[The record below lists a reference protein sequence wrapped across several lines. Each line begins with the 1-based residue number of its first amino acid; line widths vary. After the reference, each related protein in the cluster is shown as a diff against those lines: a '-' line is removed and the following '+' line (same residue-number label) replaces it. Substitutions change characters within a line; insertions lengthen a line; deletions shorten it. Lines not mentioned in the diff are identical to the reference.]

1 MYIVTMTTS
10 LCYYVSFKKQ
20 NLFTFYY
27 HANCFLIKNSLDTQL
42 IQNKNHIFSVELSCL
57 SLMKPLSMVDL
68 SLLLVTTSPS
78 STMSRGAG
86 AGRNWWW

>member
-1 MYIVTMTTS
+1 MYHSKNKIIYFLLS
-10 LCYYVSFKKQ
+10 CKL
-20 NLFTFYY
+20 
-27 HANCFLIKNSLDTQL
+27 NCFLIKNSLDTQL